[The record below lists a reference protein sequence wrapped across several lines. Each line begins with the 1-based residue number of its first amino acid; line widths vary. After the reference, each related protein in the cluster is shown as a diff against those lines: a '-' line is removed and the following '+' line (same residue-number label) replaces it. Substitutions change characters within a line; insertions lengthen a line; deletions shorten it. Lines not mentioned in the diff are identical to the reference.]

1 MARYNVEIEVI
12 TYHQY
17 VIDAT
22 DLHDAEELALSAYEA
37 ANERWINGDSP
48 EVVSYSHG
56 GESAPEVVRVW
67 EAI

>member
-17 VIDAT
+17 VIDAP
-22 DLHDAEELALSAYEA
+22 DLHEAEELALSSYEA
-37 ANERWINGDSP
+37 QRGLWVTGDGP
-48 EVVSYSHG
+48 EVVSYFHC
-56 GESAPEVVRVW
+56 GESSPAVVRVW